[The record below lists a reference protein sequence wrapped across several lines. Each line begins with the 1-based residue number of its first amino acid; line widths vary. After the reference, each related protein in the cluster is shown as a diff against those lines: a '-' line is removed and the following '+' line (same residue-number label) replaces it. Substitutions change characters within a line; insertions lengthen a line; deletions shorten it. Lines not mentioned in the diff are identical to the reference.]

1 MATVETINPQQNQ
14 QKRLDAYATKYRE
27 CRLCG
32 TEADCDYISQEDGLC
47 QSCRSNEE
55 YYEHERRVSGD

>member
-1 MATVETINPQQNQ
+1 MKDDKGDVMT
-14 QKRLDAYATKYRE
+14 YATKYKE
-27 CRLCG
+27 CRMCG
-32 TEADCDYISQEDGLC
+32 TEADCTYISQIDGLC

>member
-1 MATVETINPQQNQ
+1 MIYELALSDLIEPTKKV
-14 QKRLDAYATKYRE
+14 DAYATKYKE

-32 TEADCDYISQEDGLC
+32 TEADCTYISQEDGLC
-47 QSCRSNEE
+47 QACRANEE

>member
-1 MATVETINPQQNQ
+1 MKDDKED
-14 QKRLDAYATKYRE
+14 LMAYATKYKE
-27 CRLCG
+27 CRMCG
-32 TEADCDYISQEDGLC
+32 TEADCTYISQIDGLC

>member
-1 MATVETINPQQNQ
+1 MESS
-14 QKRLDAYATKYRE
+14 QKVDAYATKYKE

-32 TEADCDYISQEDGLC
+32 TEADCTYISQINGLC

-55 YYEHERRVSGD
+55 YYEHEHRVSGDGCKNNGTNQ